1 MKNIFKIKRH
11 PHRSNEIPSPP
22 SAAQSPAPSPTAAA
36 APSCAADH
44 RAASSGASPTIPSPA
59 EPPRATAPPGED
71 RQDYF
76 SSEEEFQVQMALA
89 ISASNS
95 EFGGDLDGDQI
106 RAAKL
111 LSLGRDRINQDREE
125 GTVESLSRSYWVSSP
140 LDPD

>member
-1 MKNIFKIKRH
+1 MKNIFKIMRH
-11 PHRSNEIPSPP
+11 PHRSNEIPSPS

-36 APSCAADH
+36 SPSCEADH
-44 RAASSGASPTIPSPA
+44 RTASSGVSPTTPSPV
-59 EPPRATAPPGED
+59 EHPRATAPGGED

-76 SSEEEFQVQMALA
+76 SSEEEFQVQLALA

-125 GTVESLSRSYWVSSP
+125 GTAESLSRSYWVNSSF
-140 LDPD
+140 DPD